1 MNKSEFL
8 TALKRALAVLDETEL
23 RDIIDEY
30 EQHID
35 MKIASGLS
43 EEEAIADFG
52 DFKELTAELLE
63 AYHVRADYAEMN
75 GSEERRGAAA
85 ERPAEREGESV
96 PGEAGRSGKPTEPAA
111 AGGENAGAGASI
123 FIRWRNVAA
132 GVWMRL
138 WRGVKGA
145 WRWCRRNMKAAAIW
159 IWRAFLWCWR
169 QLCRPFVWMAGL
181 LGIGVSAAA
190 DDRTVP
196 AAEEP
201 PAAEKKKGGRVQK
214 MERRSIW
221 AVIGGGIAAF
231 CKWCADVCVWCIRM
245 AWNAFCIISALSVGF
260 VGVCALFMFGMLLIL
275 VIGGY
280 PLGGVVIGALG
291 ATVSLFAAAGFVMTL
306 LWRKRRPIPAVVP
319 VLEAA
324 PAESEEGSAG
334 AEPITAQVVRPVA
347 EPVTAQVVRPATEPV
362 TAQVVKSA
370 AVLVME
376 PGAPEETETNGG
388 EEEKEHA

>member
-35 MKIASGLS
+35 MKIANGLS

-75 GSEERRGAAA
+75 ASKKGQSAERAA
-85 ERPAEREGESV
+85 EGEGESI
-96 PGEAGRSGKPTEPAA
+96 PGGSGRSGKTTESAGAGGESAGAGVSVFTRRRNAA
-111 AGGENAGAGASI
+111 AGA
-123 FIRWRNVAA
+123 
-132 GVWMRL
+132 WMRL

-145 WRWCRRNMKAAAIW
+145 WRWCRRNTKAAAIW
-159 IWRAFLWCWR
+159 IWKAFLWCWR
-169 QLCRPFVWMAGL
+169 QLCRPFVWLAGL
-181 LGIGVSAAA
+181 LGIGVSAAS
-190 DDRTVP
+190 DDRPVP

-201 PAAEKKKGGRVQK
+201 PAAEKKKGGKVQK

-221 AVIGGGIAAF
+221 AVIGGGIASF
-231 CKWCADVCVWCIRM
+231 CKWCADICVWCIRM

-260 VGVCALFMFGMLLIL
+260 VGVCALFLFGMLLIL

-280 PLGGVVIGALG
+280 PLGGMVIGVLG
-291 ATVSLFAAAGFVMTL
+291 GTVSLFAAAGFVMTL
-306 LWRKRRPIPAVVP
+306 LWRKRRPIPVQA
-319 VLEAA
+319 EK
-324 PAESEEGSAG
+324 PA
-334 AEPITAQVVRPVA
+334 A
-347 EPVTAQVVRPATEPV
+347 EPVTAQAEKP
-362 TAQVVKSA
+362 A
-370 AVLVME
+370 AVPLME
-376 PGAPEETETNGG
+376 PAALEETMANGR
-388 EEEKEHA
+388 EEEKDHA